1 MLSYKVFKYN
11 KPMGESIYIIIAGLV
26 GLGVG
31 ALLVGLFLK
40 GNNKKLEEEAK
51 EKAKIILR
59 EAEMNAEALK
69 KDRILEAKEKYLR
82 LKSEFEE
89 EANKKKAIIITNEN
103 KLKQKE
109 QVLNKELEQIKR
121 KEAELDSKKE
131 NLSAQLHAIQVKKE
145 ELDRVTNQRIS
156 DLEKIANLTRE
167 EARDQLIEMLK
178 DEANTKA
185 SSHIKDI
192 LDQAK
197 LSATKQAKKIVLD
210 TIQRTATEHAIE
222 NCVSVFN
229 IESDD
234 IKGKIIGREGRN
246 IRALEAA
253 TGVEIV
259 VDDTPEAI
267 IISGFD
273 PVRREIARLS
283 LHRLVQDGR
292 IHPARIEEVVAK
304 TEKNIDEEIVEIGE
318 RTCIELGIHGL
329 HPELIRMV
337 GRMRFRSSYGQNLLQ
352 HSKEVAKLCATMA
365 AEMGLNAKMAKR
377 AGLLHD
383 IGKVY
388 PEEAELPHAIL
399 GMELAKK
406 YKEHP
411 EVCNA
416 IGAHHDEIE
425 MTSMISPIVQA
436 SDAISGSRPGA
447 RREIMDSYIKRLKD
461 LEDLALS
468 FDGVNKCFAMQAGR
482 ELRVIVDADNVSDQT
497 AGQLS
502 FDISQ
507 KIEKEMQYPGQ
518 IKITVIREM
527 RSVSYA
533 K

>member
-1 MLSYKVFKYN
+1 MV
-11 KPMGESIYIIIAGLV
+11 IYTIIAGIV
-26 GLGVG
+26 GLAIG
-31 ALLVGLFLK
+31 ALVVGFFLK
-40 GNNKKLEEEAK
+40 KNNQKLEQEAQ
-51 EKAKIILR
+51 EKAKGIVR
-59 EAEMNAEALK
+59 EAEITAESIK
-69 KDRILEAKEKYLR
+69 KDRMLEAKEKYLK
-82 LKSEFEE
+82 LKADFEE
-89 EANKKKAIIITNEN
+89 EVNKKKNILITNEG
-103 KLKQKE
+103 KLKQREQILSKE
-109 QVLNKELEQIKR
+109 MEQIKR

-131 NLSAQLHAIQVKKE
+131 NLNAQLHSVQVKKD

-156 DLEKIANLTRE
+156 DLEKVALLTKE
-167 EARDQLIEMLK
+167 EARDQLVVMLK
-178 DEANTKA
+178 DEAHTKA

-210 TIQRTATEHAIE
+210 TIQRTATEHAVE
-222 NCVSVFN
+222 NCVSIFN

-246 IRALEAA
+246 IRALESA

-304 TEKNIDEEIVEIGE
+304 TEKNIEEEIVEIGE
-318 RTCIELGIHGL
+318 RTCIDLGVHGL

-352 HSKEVAKLCATMA
+352 HSREVAKLCATMA
-365 AEMGLNAKMAKR
+365 AEMGLNAKLAKR

-425 MTSMISPIVQA
+425 MTSMVSPIVQA

-482 ELRVIVDADNVSDQT
+482 ELRVLVDAENVDDTT
-497 AGQLS
+497 AGKLS

-518 IKITVIREM
+518 IKVTVIREM
-527 RSVSYA
+527 RAVNYA

>member
-1 MLSYKVFKYN
+1 
-11 KPMGESIYIIIAGLV
+11 MGVTYIIIAGVV
-26 GLGVG
+26 GLIVG
-31 ALLVGLFLK
+31 GLLAGFFIK
-40 GNNKKLEEEAK
+40 SNNKKIEEEAR
-51 EKAKIILR
+51 EKAKSTIR
-59 EAEMNAEALK
+59 EAELTGESIK
-69 KDRILEAKEKYLR
+69 KDKILEAKEKYLR

-89 EANKKKAIIITNEN
+89 EVSKKKNILITNEG
-103 KLKQKE
+103 KLKQR
-109 QVLNKELEQIKR
+109 EQILSKEMEQLKR

-131 NLSAQLHAIQVKKE
+131 NLNAQLHAVQVKKE

-156 DLEKIANLTRE
+156 DLEKIALLTRD
-167 EARDQLIEMLK
+167 EAREQIIEMLK
-178 DEANTKA
+178 DEAQTKA
-185 SSHIKDI
+185 SSQIKDI

-197 LSATKQAKKIVLD
+197 LTATKQAKKIVLD

-246 IRALEAA
+246 IRALESA

-273 PVRREIARLS
+273 PVRREVARLS

-304 TEKNIDEEIVEIGE
+304 TEKNIEEEIVEIGE
-318 RTCIELGIHGL
+318 RTCIELGVHGL

-365 AEMGLNAKMAKR
+365 AEMGLNAKLAKR

-411 EVCNA
+411 EVVNA

-482 ELRVIVDADNVSDQT
+482 ELRVLVDAENVDDNT
-497 AGQLS
+497 AGKLS

-527 RSVSYA
+527 RAVNYA

>member
-1 MLSYKVFKYN
+1 
-11 KPMGESIYIIIAGLV
+11 MGVSVYIIVSVLV
-26 GLGVG
+26 GLALG
-31 ALLVGLFLK
+31 AVLVGFFMK
-40 GNNKKLEEEAK
+40 KNNQKQEQEAQ
-51 EKAKIILR
+51 ERAKSIIR
-59 EAEMNAEALK
+59 EAEITAESTK
-69 KDRILEAKEKYLR
+69 KDRILEAKEKYLK
-82 LKSEFEE
+82 LKADFEE
-89 EANKKKAIIITNEN
+89 EVNKKKNILITNEG
-103 KLKQKE
+103 KLKQREQMLSKE
-109 QVLNKELEQIKR
+109 MEQLKR
-121 KEAELDSKKE
+121 KEAEMDSKKE
-131 NLSAQLHAIQVKKE
+131 NLNAQLHAVQVKKD
-145 ELDRVTNQRIS
+145 ELDRVTNQRIA
-156 DLEKIANLTRE
+156 DLEKVALLTKE
-167 EARDQLIEMLK
+167 EARDQLVVMLK
-178 DEANTKA
+178 DEAHTKA

-222 NCVSVFN
+222 NCVSIFN

-246 IRALEAA
+246 IRALESA

-304 TEKNIDEEIVEIGE
+304 TEKNIEEEIVEIGE
-318 RTCIELGIHGL
+318 RTCIDLGIHGL

-352 HSKEVAKLCATMA
+352 HSREVAKLCATMA
-365 AEMGLNAKMAKR
+365 AEMGMNAKLAKR

-482 ELRVIVDADNVSDQT
+482 ELRVLVDAENVDDNT
-497 AGQLS
+497 AGKLS

-518 IKITVIREM
+518 IKVTVIREM
-527 RSVSYA
+527 RSVNYA

>member
-1 MLSYKVFKYN
+1 
-11 KPMGESIYIIIAGLV
+11 MGDILYIVLAALVGTGAGAAIAG
-26 GLGVG
+26 
-31 ALLVGLFLK
+31 ALIK
-40 GNNKKLEEEAK
+40 NKNAKLEEETRERVK
-51 EKAKIILR
+51 SMLR
-59 EAEMNAEALK
+59 EAEINAESIK
-69 KDRILEAKEKYLR
+69 KDRILEAKEKYLK
-82 LKSEFEE
+82 LKSEFDEE
-89 EANKKKAIIITNEN
+89 MGNKKNIIITNEN
-103 KLKQKE
+103 KVKQRE
-109 QVLNKELEQIKR
+109 QQVSKELEQVKR
-121 KEAELDSKKE
+121 KEAELDSKSE
-131 NLSAQLHAIQVKKE
+131 NLNAQLHSLKVKKE
-145 ELDRVTNQRIS
+145 ELDRVTNQRIA
-156 DLEKIANLTRE
+156 DLEKVANLTRE
-167 EARDQLIEMLK
+167 EARDQLVTMLTE
-178 DEANTKA
+178 EANSRA
-185 SSHIKDI
+185 SSQIKDI
-192 LDQAK
+192 LDEAK
-197 LSATKQAKKIVLD
+197 LTATKQAKKIVLD
-210 TIQRTATEHAIE
+210 TIQRTATEHAVE

-273 PVRREIARLS
+273 PVRREVARLS

-304 TEKNIDEEIVEIGE
+304 TEKNIEEEIVEIGE
-318 RTCIELGIHGL
+318 RTCIDLGIHGL

-337 GRMRFRSSYGQNLLQ
+337 GRMRYRSSYGQNLLQ
-352 HSKEVAKLCATMA
+352 HSREVAKLCATMA

-383 IGKVY
+383 IGKVWH
-388 PEEAELPHAIL
+388 EEQELPHAVL
-399 GMELAKK
+399 GMELAKR

-411 EVCNA
+411 EICNA

-436 SDAISGSRPGA
+436 SDAISGARPGA
-447 RREIMDSYIKRLKD
+447 RREVMDSYIKRLKD
-461 LEDLALS
+461 LEELALS

-482 ELRVIVDADNVSDQT
+482 ELRVLVDADNVDDST
-497 AGQLS
+497 AGKLS

-527 RSVSYA
+527 RSVNYA
-533 K
+533 R